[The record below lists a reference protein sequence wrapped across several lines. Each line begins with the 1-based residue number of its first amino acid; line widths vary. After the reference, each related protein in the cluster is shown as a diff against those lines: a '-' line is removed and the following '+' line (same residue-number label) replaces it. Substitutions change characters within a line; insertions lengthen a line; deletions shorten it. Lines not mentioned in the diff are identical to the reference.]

1 MPWLVKSDPE
11 TFSIDDLAKSPRK
24 TTSWDGVRNFQ
35 ARNYLRAMKKGERV
49 LFYHSSADPPGVV
62 GVAQVAREA
71 YPEKKDPLWSAVD
84 FKLVKKLPRTIS
96 IDDLRAVKALSK
108 LMILRRGNRL
118 SVTPISDEEMA
129 AVLDLAAK

>member
-35 ARNYLRAMKKGERV
+35 ARNYLRAMKKGERA

-62 GVAQVAREA
+62 GVVEVVREA
-71 YPEKKDPLWSAVD
+71 YPDAKEPLWSVVD

-96 IDDLRAVKALSK
+96 IDELREVKALGK
-108 LMILRRGNRL
+108 LMILRKGNRL
-118 SVTPISDEEMA
+118 SVTPISEEELA
-129 AVLDLAAK
+129 AVLALA

>member
-1 MPWLVKSDPE
+1 VKSDPE